1 MNWKKNNPHS
11 VKKEMDGD
19 YNPHSVTV
27 EALLT
32 PRARETELIHLPRA
46 EYERLIREEEN
57 LSRICNLLR
66 DNSLSPYTIGEV
78 VKAMFPEKTSSFG
91 GSVSQSFNEA
101 NFGSSDSIET
111 DLPKASRSDSAGDAE
126 TAESEASDA

>member
-32 PRARETELIHLPRA
+32 PRSRETELIHLPRA
-46 EYERLIREEEN
+46 EYERLLREEEN

-78 VKAMFPEKTSSFG
+78 VKAMFPEYAPAKG
-91 GSVSQSFNEA
+91 KQNADA
-101 NFGSSDSIET
+101 NT
-111 DLPKASRSDSAGDAE
+111 P
-126 TAESEASDA
+126 ESEATDA

>member
-1 MNWKKNNPHS
+1 MKKFKDN
-11 VKKEMDGD
+11 
-19 YNPHSVTV
+19 VTV

-32 PRARETELIHLPRA
+32 PRSRETELIHLPRA

-78 VKAMFPEKTSSFG
+78 VKALFPEFAPTKGQQT
-91 GSVSQSFNEA
+91 
-101 NFGSSDSIET
+101 
-111 DLPKASRSDSAGDAE
+111 GDANPPE
-126 TAESEASDA
+126 REAADA

>member
-1 MNWKKNNPHS
+1 MKKFKDNGCEKNYSNDLH
-11 VKKEMDGD
+11 
-19 YNPHSVTV
+19 NVTV

-78 VKAMFPEKTSSFG
+78 IKAMFPEKTATCA
-91 GSVSQSFNEA
+91 GSIPQSFTETP
-101 NFGSSDSIET
+101 FGSSDSIET
-111 DLPKASRSDSAGDAE
+111 DRPKTSHSDSDGDAE
-126 TAESEASDA
+126 TAESEAADA

>member
-32 PRARETELIHLPRA
+32 PRAWETELIHLPRA
-46 EYERLIREEEN
+46 EY
-57 LSRICNLLR
+57 
-66 DNSLSPYTIGEV
+66 
-78 VKAMFPEKTSSFG
+78 
-91 GSVSQSFNEA
+91 
-101 NFGSSDSIET
+101 
-111 DLPKASRSDSAGDAE
+111 
-126 TAESEASDA
+126 